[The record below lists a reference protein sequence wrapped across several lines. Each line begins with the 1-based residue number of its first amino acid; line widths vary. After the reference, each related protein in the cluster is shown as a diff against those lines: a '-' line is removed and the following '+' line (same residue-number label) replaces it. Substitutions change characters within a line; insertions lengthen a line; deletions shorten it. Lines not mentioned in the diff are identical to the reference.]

1 MTRRHDGKDEMASET
16 GNNQTASERPQ
27 RSMSDEQFEALLGEA
42 LRVDVPEPGE
52 ARKTAAPKQAAPARR
67 KAPVLSW
74 ALAAS
79 LVLAVGATLYT
90 LVDSAYF
97 ASDDLVA
104 DVMTHIDHEPA
115 ALAFPAAAVS
125 EDSFSG
131 VMQAAG
137 VSMSP
142 IDGKVTYVKLCPF
155 RGEMVAH
162 FALSGANGPVTVMLL
177 PNEQVDQP
185 MMVDEEGFQG
195 TIAPLS
201 IGGSIAVVGEP
212 GEDIQDIQNRV
223 ADAVRWRL

>member
-16 GNNQTASERPQ
+16 GNNQNASGRSK

-42 LRVDVPEPGE
+42 LRVEVPESGE
-52 ARKTAAPKQAAPARR
+52 ARKAAPAAPARR
-67 KAPVLSW
+67 SAPVLRW

-79 LVLAVGATLYT
+79 VILAVGATLYT

-97 ASDDLVA
+97 ASDDLLA
-104 DVMTHIDHEPA
+104 DVMTHVDHEPA

-162 FALSGANGPVTVMLL
+162 FALSGSSGPVTVMLL
-177 PNEQVDQP
+177 PNEQVDKP

>member
-16 GNNQTASERPQ
+16 GNNQNASGRPK

-42 LRVDVPEPGE
+42 LRVEVPESGE
-52 ARKTAAPKQAAPARR
+52 ARKAAPAAPARR
-67 KAPVLSW
+67 SAPVLRW

-79 LVLAVGATLYT
+79 VILAVGATLYR

-97 ASDDLVA
+97 ASDDLLA
-104 DVMTHIDHEPA
+104 DVMTHVDHEPA

-137 VSMSP
+137 ISMSP

-162 FALSGANGPVTVMLL
+162 FALSGSSGPVTVMLL
-177 PNEQVDQP
+177 PNEQVDKP

>member
-1 MTRRHDGKDEMASET
+1 MTRRRDGTDEMTAET
-16 GNNQTASERPQ
+16 GNNQSASERPR

-52 ARKTAAPKQAAPARR
+52 RHKPAAPARR
-67 KAPVLSW
+67 RAPVLRW

-79 LVLAVGATLYT
+79 VILAVGATLYT
-90 LVDSAYF
+90 LTDSAYF

-125 EDSFSG
+125 EESFSG

-142 IDGKVTYVKLCPF
+142 VDRKVTYVKLCPF

-162 FALSGANGPVTVMLL
+162 FALSGKNGPVTVLLL
-177 PNEQVDQP
+177 PNEQVSEP
-185 MMVDEEGFQG
+185 MVVDEEGFQG

-212 GEDIQDIQNRV
+212 GEDIQDIQTRV

>member
-16 GNNQTASERPQ
+16 GNNQTASVRPQ

-79 LVLAVGATLYT
+79 LVLAVGATLYM

-104 DVMTHIDHEPA
+104 DVMTHIDHEPT

>member
-16 GNNQTASERPQ
+16 GNNQTASGRPQ

-52 ARKTAAPKQAAPARR
+52 AGQPAPAAPARR
-67 KAPVLSW
+67 SAPVLRW

-79 LVLAVGATLYT
+79 VILAVGATLYT

-104 DVMTHIDHEPA
+104 DVMTHIDHEPT

-162 FALSGANGPVTVMLL
+162 FALSGSSGPVTVMLL